1 MKTKNRVR
9 EFLEDIGYGLGYNE
23 KLLPDFK
30 DLAIIEKYNIPVWE
44 YMGYRNREDFHAFQM
59 YKAVC
64 SRRQGRV
71 PTFSK
76 PNLNDFCSDDFC
88 FESYLEKNASL

>member
-44 YMGYRNREDFHAFQM
+44 YMGYRNREDFH
-59 YKAVC
+59 
-64 SRRQGRV
+64 
-71 PTFSK
+71 THNK
-76 PNLNDFCSDDFC
+76 PKHIKNIIKEYGM
-88 FESYLEKNASL
+88 FEKKYWREDK